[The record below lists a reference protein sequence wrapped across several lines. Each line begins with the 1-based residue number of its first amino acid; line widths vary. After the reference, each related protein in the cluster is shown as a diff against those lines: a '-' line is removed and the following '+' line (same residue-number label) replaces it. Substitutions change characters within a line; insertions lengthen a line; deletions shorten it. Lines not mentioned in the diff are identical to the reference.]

1 MILRDREKMRN
12 FDWEDWRK
20 RYLKFMGMKRT
31 KVIEFLKKIDRKQN
45 GLIPRDVFVDE
56 TMKLSEFKF
65 EFGERSFSY
74 HQHFYR
80 STN

>member
-56 TMKLSEFKF
+56 TMKLSELKV
-65 EFGERSFSY
+65 EF
-74 HQHFYR
+74 
-80 STN
+80 